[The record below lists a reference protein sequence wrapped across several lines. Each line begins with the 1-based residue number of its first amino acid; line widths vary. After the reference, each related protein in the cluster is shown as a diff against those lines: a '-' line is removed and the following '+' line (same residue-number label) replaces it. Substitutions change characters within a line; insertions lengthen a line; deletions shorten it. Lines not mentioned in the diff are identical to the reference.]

1 MLLGFQRTSLV
12 RDKSEFSV
20 RGSILDIFPNDK
32 SKPIRIDFFDEE
44 IETIFEFDPIT
55 QKRLKEINSDL
66 EFNIINELILN
77 EYNLNLFRKNFR
89 EIFSEKRL

>member
-20 RGSILDIFPNDK
+20 RGSILDIFPNDR

-55 QKRLKEINSDL
+55 PVSYTHLTLPTKA
-66 EFNIINELILN
+66 
-77 EYNLNLFRKNFR
+77 
-89 EIFSEKRL
+89 

>member
-20 RGSILDIFPNDK
+20 RGSILDIFPNDR

-55 QKRLKEINSDL
+55 QKRLKEINLS
-66 EFNIINELILN
+66 LIH
-77 EYNLNLFRKNFR
+77 
-89 EIFSEKRL
+89 I

>member
-1 MLLGFQRTSLV
+1 M

-20 RGSILDIFPNDK
+20 RGSILDIFPNDR

-77 EYNLNLFRKNFR
+77 EIILTYL
-89 EIFSEKRL
+89 EKILGNISRV